1 MSTSPGA
8 DFPRIE
14 RRKRRLVA
22 VGRRQLLALFLAA
35 MAVPGAAMSAWWN
48 IRAGPRRV
56 VIVNGWVLLEDDVR
70 EVASRVA

>member
-1 MSTSPGA
+1 MSMSSGA
-8 DFPRIE
+8 DFSPLE

-22 VGRRQLLALFLAA
+22 VGRRQLLALFCAA
-35 MAVPGAAMSAWWN
+35 TAVPGAAMSASWN
-48 IRAGPRRV
+48 IRGRPRRV